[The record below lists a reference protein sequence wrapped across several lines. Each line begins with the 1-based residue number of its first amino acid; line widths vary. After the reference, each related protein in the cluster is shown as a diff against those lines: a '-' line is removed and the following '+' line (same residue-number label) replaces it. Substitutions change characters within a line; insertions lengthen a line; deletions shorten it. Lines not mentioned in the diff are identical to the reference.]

1 MKRVN
6 SVSGNLTFNVVKLI
20 LDGNDQINW
29 GNLEKVGE
37 IGGKNPPQSL
47 VGNSLNLWIL
57 YSLVY
62 LHVY

>member
-6 SVSGNLTFNVVKLI
+6 SVLGNLTVNVIKLI

-29 GNLEKVGE
+29 GNLEKAGE

-47 VGNSLNLWIL
+47 ADNSLNLWIP